1 MRLSTAY
8 QSTLFQRSIVV
19 LLYNLFMTS
28 TPGESYKLLVSH
40 FFGKMDKYL
49 SCDDTVVDYHEIDRL
64 KLSLPLDKDFSDGN
78 DQADQVEQI
87 YLKFVPFVAF
97 FY

>member
-1 MRLSTAY
+1 
-8 QSTLFQRSIVV
+8 
-19 LLYNLFMTS
+19 
-28 TPGESYKLLVSH
+28 
-40 FFGKMDKYL
+40 MDKYL

-64 KLSLPLDKDFSDGN
+64 KLSLPLDKDFSDGD